1 MDDITDFLYF
11 IGSVFAPMIAI
22 QIADFSLLKQDHQEQ
37 KCRDVLKTLV
47 VWFVGFVLYR
57 QLMKVDI
64 PVGNTLPDMVV
75 TIVLCVA
82 ANKLFRR
89 KH

>member
-1 MDDITDFLYF
+1 
-11 IGSVFAPMIAI
+11 MIAI
-22 QIADFSLLKQDHQEQ
+22 QIADFFLLKQDHQEQ
-37 KCRDVLKTLV
+37 SADVLNLV

>member
-1 MDDITDFLYF
+1 
-11 IGSVFAPMIAI
+11 
-22 QIADFSLLKQDHQEQ
+22 
-37 KCRDVLKTLV
+37 
-47 VWFVGFVLYR
+47 
-57 QLMKVDI
+57 MKVDI

-75 TIVLCVA
+75 TIVLSVA

>member
-1 MDDITDFLYF
+1 MLN
-11 IGSVFAPMIAI
+11 
-22 QIADFSLLKQDHQEQ
+22 
-37 KCRDVLKTLV
+37 LV